1 MQQYRCNTFKKC
13 RDADTCIIGI
23 PHEHK
28 SVLGHL
34 HLYCPFVG
42 IYIECN
48 EHTTPDPTVP
58 ITNLESAL
66 DTAIIEELERS
77 THPFAD
83 CAKRI
88 RDRLLELIST

>member
-1 MQQYRCNTFKKC
+1 MQQHRCNTYQEC

-23 PHEHK
+23 VHEHK
-28 SVLGHL
+28 SLLDHL
-34 HLYCPFVG
+34 LLYCPYEGV
-42 IYIECN
+42 YITCCEYV
-48 EHTTPDPTVP
+48 TADPTAP

-66 DTAIIEELERS
+66 DTAIVEELERS